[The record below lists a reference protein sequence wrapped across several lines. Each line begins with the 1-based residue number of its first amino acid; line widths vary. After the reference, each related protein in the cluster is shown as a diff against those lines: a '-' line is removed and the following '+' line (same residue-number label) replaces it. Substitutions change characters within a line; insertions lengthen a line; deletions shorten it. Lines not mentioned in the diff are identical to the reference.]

1 MWYIRFYSQ
10 WMVVGVRG
18 ANGTHA
24 LKRVALDH
32 NTAVGSAITQLQH
45 TEGNIVQER
54 VKRPGTATRI
64 PAQVFNSIV
73 KYTSIQSSFLAS
85 SKGQF
90 KVEFPVSKP
99 NDIISCLFLKWYC
112 AAFQQTSISQCSSV
126 PISNLRGGQG
136 TRDFNYLWRAK
147 FYRRIICLPMALS
160 KQK

>member
-1 MWYIRFYSQ
+1 
-10 WMVVGVRG
+10 MVVGVRG

-99 NDIISCLFLKWYC
+99 NDIISCLFLK
-112 AAFQQTSISQCSSV
+112 
-126 PISNLRGGQG
+126 
-136 TRDFNYLWRAK
+136 
-147 FYRRIICLPMALS
+147 
-160 KQK
+160 